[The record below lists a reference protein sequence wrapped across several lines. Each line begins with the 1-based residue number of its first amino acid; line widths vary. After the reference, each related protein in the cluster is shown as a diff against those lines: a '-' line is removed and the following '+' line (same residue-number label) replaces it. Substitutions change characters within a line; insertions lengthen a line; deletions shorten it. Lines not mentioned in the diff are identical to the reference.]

1 MFSFNYTKSTS
12 HCNCLSRQT
21 RKILTMNFIS
31 AVHLVTAVTQ
41 FSVNYI
47 QLSSSQRKI
56 MEPTTANHEFLNFD
70 PKTDYD

>member
-1 MFSFNYTKSTS
+1 
-12 HCNCLSRQT
+12 
-21 RKILTMNFIS
+21 MNFNS
-31 AVHLVTAVTQ
+31 AVHLVTAMTQ

-47 QLSSSQRKI
+47 QLSSRQRKI